1 VNQIWINLLV
11 VLFFVL
17 LGGFF
22 AAAELA
28 LVSLRESQ
36 VQRLAEGSKR
46 GRRLATLTADPNR
59 FLASVQVGVTLAG
72 FHARV
77 LPDWILGHADAPDLA
92 PFSAGRFDVST
103 AE

>member
-1 VNQIWINLLV
+1 VNQIWINVLV

-36 VQRLAEGSKR
+36 VQRLAEGSRR
-46 GRRLATLTADPNR
+46 GKRLASLT
-59 FLASVQVGVTLAG
+59 
-72 FHARV
+72 
-77 LPDWILGHADAPDLA
+77 
-92 PFSAGRFDVST
+92 
-103 AE
+103 

>member
-1 VNQIWINLLV
+1 MSSLWMNIAV

-36 VQRLAEGSKR
+36 VQRMAEESRR
-46 GRRLATLTADPNR
+46 GRRLALLTADPNR
-59 FLASVQVGVTLAG
+59 YLAAGQVGVTLAG
-72 FHARV
+72 F
-77 LPDWILGHADAPDLA
+77 I
-92 PFSAGRFDVST
+92 SAGFGAS
-103 AE
+103 AGFAASS